1 MSHLANNFW
10 NTVSMTSCLTSLFTD
25 YITDYRNAEAWISG
39 DRSVVHP
46 IPQCYMDHVS
56 QHAFLPL
63 LSSRER
69 HYGAVTIRQDPDGR
83 SDGYWKNECG
93 ISQAIVYLY
102 ISIVTCLMYDR
113 SDEVI
118 RCRHMSDGSRKVALP
133 YLPVLVSCIPSRTFS
148 ELCHC
153 MASMLALYRPEILQR
168 TMPLHGEHAC
178 SLQARD
184 PAAPCCRRASLPVS
198 QDRSMSKL
206 DLGWPALPGLIS
218 RQELA

>member
-1 MSHLANNFW
+1 M
-10 NTVSMTSCLTSLFTD
+10 
-25 YITDYRNAEAWISG
+25 
-39 DRSVVHP
+39 HP

-153 MASMLALYRPEILQR
+153 MASMLALYRPEILQPHAAAGLHYRYRR
-168 TMPLHGEHAC
+168 TDQCQSLTWVGLHCRALSAARSLHSWSYRGEVARSSVDECMNQPL
-178 SLQARD
+178 
-184 PAAPCCRRASLPVS
+184 P
-198 QDRSMSKL
+198 
-206 DLGWPALPGLIS
+206 
-218 RQELA
+218 